1 MRAQAENGGRLS
13 SREGNALDLRK
24 VGFETETPTKAGTV
38 WGYTFSE
45 IMCKSERKKKTQ
57 DL

>member
-13 SREGNALDLRK
+13 SREGDALDLRK

-45 IMCKSERKKKTQ
+45 ITCKNERKKKTQ